1 MQTNGVLKNRH
12 TEGSDST
19 AENIATDKSA
29 EISYNIDRN
38 GVLKNV
44 LRISVFIGSG
54 IVFGVAAEKGQG

>member
-12 TEGSDST
+12 TEGSNVT
-19 AENIATDKSA
+19 AENIATDKST
-29 EISYNIDRN
+29 ETSYNIDRN

-54 IVFGVAAEKGQG
+54 IVFGVATEKGQG